1 MMDKAVTSTSVFD
14 GRVPYPEF
22 ASIETTMKCNLQCPM
37 CLPYLAG
44 STVNGRH
51 IDPDDFEQIA
61 RAVFPYVDSFQL
73 TISGE
78 PLMSKGLGRMV
89 ELAEEYGV
97 RTEYY
102 TNGTLLND
110 RMISMILPTLGQIC
124 ISFDGAS
131 KETFEFLRKGA

>member
-1 MMDKAVTSTSVFD
+1 
-14 GRVPYPEF
+14 
-22 ASIETTMKCNLQCPM
+22 
-37 CLPYLAG
+37 
-44 STVNGRH
+44 
-51 IDPDDFEQIA
+51 
-61 RAVFPYVDSFQL
+61 
-73 TISGE
+73 
-78 PLMSKGLGRMV
+78 MSKGLGRMV

-131 KETFEFLRKGA
+131 KETFEYLRAGSDVRARPPERREAVPRRSASFPRPAVR